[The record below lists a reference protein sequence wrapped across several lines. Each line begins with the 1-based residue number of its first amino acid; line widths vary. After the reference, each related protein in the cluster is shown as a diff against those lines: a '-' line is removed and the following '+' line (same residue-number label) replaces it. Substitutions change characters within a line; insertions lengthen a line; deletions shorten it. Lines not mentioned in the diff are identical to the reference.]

1 MQFLKDAVI
10 LVVLVGLLTGCS
22 RVPAKNEESYN
33 ETDGS
38 CLSCDTV
45 SQTEITTEETEN
57 PPVQQTERYG
67 FVGGNIAA
75 GGFFAGDGAGTIY
88 FRSEADRWALCAV
101 KVDGTGRRKLCD
113 DMPCLINV
121 LDGWVYFSNAS
132 DGFSIYRIRDDGTQ
146 KEKLIDGYCC
156 NLHVT
161 SEGMYYDKR
170 DETNKSHAY
179 HAALDGTD
187 EVLLVPNMNVA
198 AYHSGIL
205 YCRTVRELATYD
217 LMTGV
222 LESVCSLYTHNVYAD
237 KSGVYYWAVDK
248 NEFHHVDRETK
259 QTTVLYGNAG
269 GNYYNFANGN
279 IYVTKSVACRC
290 IVDMVDAET
299 RQTKMIAEFS
309 DSLFDYNGNTL
320 DISAFDYYTGNA
332 EPDPSLVGP
341 DGIYNVVSED
351 ITYIYAVEGLL
362 IGRGQLPSNVS
373 ETGRIDCLIE
383 LTDGTYRPWIGDV
396 ITTTLSVKAPFGND
410 FLF

>member
-1 MQFLKDAVI
+1 M
-10 LVVLVGLLTGCS
+10 
-22 RVPAKNEESYN
+22 
-33 ETDGS
+33 
-38 CLSCDTV
+38 
-45 SQTEITTEETEN
+45 
-57 PPVQQTERYG
+57 
-67 FVGGNIAA
+67 GGNIAA
-75 GGFFAGDGAGTIY
+75 GGFFAGDGEGTIY
-88 FRSEADRWALCAV
+88 FRSEADHWALCAV
-101 KVDGTGRRKLCD
+101 KADGTERRKLCD

-205 YCRTVRELATYD
+205 YCRTVRELAAYD

-248 NEFHHVDRETK
+248 NEFHHIDRETK
-259 QTTVLYGNAG
+259 QTTVLYCNAG
-269 GNYYNFANGN
+269 GNYYNFADGN

-309 DSLFDYNGNTL
+309 DSLFDYNGNAL
-320 DISAFDYYTGNA
+320 DISVFDYSTGNA